1 MGQGEPWV
9 TVKYMG
15 GKWTE
20 VSIVGWDLGPAPPV
34 LVKALSF
41 QIPKASLCLHIHKAI
56 DAKLC
61 RGWSSPQ
68 ECVILLRVL
77 TLSFIK

>member
-1 MGQGEPWV
+1 MGRGEPWV

-15 GKWTE
+15 CKWTE
-20 VSIVGWDLGPAPPV
+20 FSTVGRDLDPAPPV

-56 DAKLC
+56 NAKLC
-61 RGWSSPQ
+61 AGDGAVPKN
-68 ECVILLRVL
+68 VL
-77 TLSFIK
+77 YFSES